1 METQTEKPKKTVVR
15 KVKVLL
21 TEEEKVKMGE
31 NLAHELSIL
40 EEIKERKKVI
50 TAQLSKDVK
59 DKESDISKLK
69 DCINLGY
76 EFKEKD
82 CEMVKNFDTGL
93 KEFWLDGEII
103 ETEQLTAMDYQL
115 NLQEQEEAN
124 AAEEKRIEEGTAAF
138 ESNIIE
144 AKGTAKTAKPKVSK
158 KEKERF
164 RELVASAET
173 AMNEKRFQ
181 DAFNLYEDANSIIF
195 DNDIAAKMDGLKSF
209 L

>member
-1 METQTEKPKKTVVR
+1 MAETPKKVVR

-40 EEIKERKKVI
+40 DEIKERKKVV

-124 AAEEKRIEEGTAAF
+124 AAEEKRIGAWVRDGHAVTIWPMQMIVLVFGLNAWMADVICL
-138 ESNIIE
+138 NI
-144 AKGTAKTAKPKVSK
+144 
-158 KEKERF
+158 
-164 RELVASAET
+164 
-173 AMNEKRFQ
+173 
-181 DAFNLYEDANSIIF
+181 
-195 DNDIAAKMDGLKSF
+195 
-209 L
+209 